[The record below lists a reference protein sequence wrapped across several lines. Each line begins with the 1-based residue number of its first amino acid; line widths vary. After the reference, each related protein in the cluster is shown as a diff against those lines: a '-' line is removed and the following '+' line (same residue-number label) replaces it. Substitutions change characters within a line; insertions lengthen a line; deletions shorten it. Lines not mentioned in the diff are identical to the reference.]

1 MPKGVPIPSGVSY
14 TLRMTAEEMAAAR
27 QIGNGNAAEGIRVA
41 LRYCHERDLK
51 AQPLSS
57 ILRSAAWM
65 AKELEELR
73 EQRRARRGR
82 G

>member
-1 MPKGVPIPSGVSY
+1 MPRGVPIPSGVSY
-14 TLRMTAEEMAAAR
+14 TLRMTAEEMAAAKR
-27 QIGNGNAAEGIRVA
+27 IGNGNAAEGIRVA

-73 EQRRARRGR
+73 EQRRVRRGR

>member
-1 MPKGVPIPSGVSY
+1 MPRGVKIPSGVSY
-14 TLRMTAEEMAAAR
+14 TLRMTAQEMEAAR
-27 QIGNGNAAEGIRVA
+27 AIGNGNAAEGIRIA
-41 LRYCHERDLK
+41 LRYCHQRDLR

-57 ILRSAAWM
+57 ILRSAAFM

-73 EQRRARRGR
+73 AARRGR

>member
-1 MPKGVPIPSGVSY
+1 MARGVPIPSGVSY
-14 TLRMTAEEMAAAR
+14 TLRMTKQEMDAAR
-27 QIGNGNAAEGIRVA
+27 VIGNGNAAEGIRIA

-65 AKELEELR
+65 AKELEEVKERKLP
-73 EQRRARRGR
+73 RRGR